1 MPSKSLKITWGLLNF
16 ALLAVGVIA
25 VAFSIVWRAPNVVI
39 NFIIS
44 EQDLNG
50 GLALG
55 IMLIVT
61 WMVSVGAI
69 LQPNHVTI
77 GLVATNWAL
86 IGDAITIVVV
96 GGSIW
101 LYTLTS
107 MTNYMAQWEASST
120 TTIQALQDTL
130 SCCGYTNSTQD
141 AVFAGFCANT
151 TFAASQVGCSS
162 VIMPQVD
169 YTLNNIF
176 SSIFG
181 FMAVVIAFFW
191 ATVCMVY
198 RRKQQERFRLIDEK
212 RGGKS
217 FV

>member
-16 ALLAVGVIA
+16 ALLAIGVIA
-25 VAFSIVWRAPNVVI
+25 IAFSIVWRAPDVVT

-44 EQDLNG
+44 EMDLNG

-55 IMLIVT
+55 IMLVVT
-61 WMVSVGAI
+61 WMISVGAI

-86 IGDAITIVVV
+86 IGDAFTIIVV

-101 LYTLTS
+101 FYTLES
-107 MTNYMAQWEASST
+107 TNNFLRQWEAAST
-120 TTIQALQDTL
+120 DTIQSLQDTL
-130 SCCGYTNSTQD
+130 SCCGYTNSTQL
-141 AVFAGFCANT
+141 AVFSGFCANS
-151 TFAASQVGCSS
+151 TFAAAQVGCSS
-162 VIMPQVD
+162 VILPKED

-181 FMAVVIAFFW
+181 FMAVVIAFFL